1 MKALST
7 SCWRSWMLH
16 KRIYQFLIIYFPG
29 LSELFVIK
37 MICYF
42 PLLPSF
48 MGVLS
53 VESSQ

>member
-1 MKALST
+1 
-7 SCWRSWMLH
+7 MLH